1 MDRREEL
8 LKIIDNDT
16 RLTVLVDEIIFL
28 EEQLEALQKL
38 PFIRINPKDP
48 SIQKATAASRQY
60 TQLSAQYNSAIR
72 TLVSVSGGNDE
83 NDKESPLREW
93 VKSRRVDSEQNNLDT

>member
-8 LKIIDNDT
+8 LTIIDNDI
-16 RLTVLVDEIIFL
+16 RLVVLVDEIIFL

-38 PFIRINPKDP
+38 PFIRVHPKDT
-48 SIQKATAASRQY
+48 SKQKATAASRQY
-60 TQLSAQYNSAIR
+60 TKLSAQYNSALR

-93 VKSRRVDSEQNNLDT
+93 VKSRVDSKQNNLDTC